1 MNILKN
7 RIVRGMLILTAAS
20 YITRISG
27 FFIRIFLI
35 SKIGAEGMGI
45 YQLIFPVQIICYA
58 ISCSGIETAISKL
71 TASEKSRGNYLYS
84 GFIISF
90 VLSLLLSALLII
102 YNKYI
107 CQNIL
112 LEPRCSSLIYYLAAI
127 VPLTS
132 IHSCICSFFIGNKST
147 KITSVSLII
156 EQLTRIVAIILS
168 ILFLEYN
175 SIFPGPECAIFG
187 SLCGEIAA
195 CAFCIFKLYRTGNYS
210 FLTIKL
216 SEIRRVIK
224 LSVPVSLN
232 RLMLSILQSIQNI
245 LIPSLLIVYGLSS
258 KESLSIYGI
267 ILGLVIPFIL
277 FPGALINSYSLL
289 LLPEISSADSN
300 GNIKKIR
307 LLTKKSIWF
316 CVIFGLI
323 CSLIFI
329 IFGEYIGIYLLHNS
343 LAGEYINKLGIIC
356 PFIYLNQT
364 MSSIIN
370 GLGKT
375 SVTFGAGIFTVL
387 LEIFIIIKIMPAIGI
402 AGYIISFLICNFINS
417 LILLSYTTRKIF
429 NQHF

>member
-267 ILGLVIPFIL
+267 IL
-277 FPGALINSYSLL
+277 
-289 LLPEISSADSN
+289 
-300 GNIKKIR
+300 
-307 LLTKKSIWF
+307 
-316 CVIFGLI
+316 
-323 CSLIFI
+323 
-329 IFGEYIGIYLLHNS
+329 
-343 LAGEYINKLGIIC
+343 
-356 PFIYLNQT
+356 
-364 MSSIIN
+364 
-370 GLGKT
+370 
-375 SVTFGAGIFTVL
+375 
-387 LEIFIIIKIMPAIGI
+387 
-402 AGYIISFLICNFINS
+402 
-417 LILLSYTTRKIF
+417 
-429 NQHF
+429 